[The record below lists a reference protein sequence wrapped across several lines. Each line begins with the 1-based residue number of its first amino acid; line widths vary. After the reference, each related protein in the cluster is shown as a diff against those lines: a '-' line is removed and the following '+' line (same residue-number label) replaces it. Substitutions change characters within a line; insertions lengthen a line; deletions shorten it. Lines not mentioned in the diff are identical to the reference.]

1 MRRALAIACLLLAAA
16 GSAEARSLPE
26 RPVLGEKPDFHVVA
40 GAGWLGFDFETFGVA
55 GAPDVTGDRWGFI
68 LGVDWTW
75 AERLRLGAE
84 LGGWQLSPDASCG
97 RVSALALV
105 QVVGGFS
112 LLGSVG
118 ATNLTLADDT
128 QLEGVEAGAGAAY
141 VAHLAGPVS
150 LEGRY
155 EFLSQ
160 RYFEEEIAGVTI
172 HPDATAHLLSLH
184 LILDF

>member
-16 GSAEARSLPE
+16 GNAVARSLPE
-26 RPVLGEKPDFHVVA
+26 RPVLGEKPDFHVVV
-40 GAGWLGFDFETFGVA
+40 GAGWLGFAFETFGVA
-55 GAPDVTGDRWGFI
+55 GAPDVAGDRWGLV

-84 LGGWQLSPDASCG
+84 VGGWPLSPDASCA
-97 RVSALALV
+97 RVSALATV
-105 QVVGGFS
+105 QVAGGFS
-112 LLGSVG
+112 LLGSIG
-118 ATNLTLADDT
+118 ATNLTLADDS

-155 EFLSQ
+155 EYLRQ
-160 RYFEEEIAGVTI
+160 RYFETEVAGVTI
-172 HPDATAHLLSLH
+172 HPDATGHLLSLH
-184 LILDF
+184 LLLDF